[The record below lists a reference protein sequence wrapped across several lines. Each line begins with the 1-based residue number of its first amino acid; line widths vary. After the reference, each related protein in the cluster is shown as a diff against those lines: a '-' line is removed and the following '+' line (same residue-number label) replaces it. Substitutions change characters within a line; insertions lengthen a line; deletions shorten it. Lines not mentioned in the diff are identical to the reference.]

1 MFGFFVKL
9 KRTFI
14 LRQMA
19 KFFAKL
25 DRRPLLRTPKEAG
38 LNFSEIDFK
47 ASDGE
52 SFRRET

>member
-47 ASDGE
+47 ASDGVDLKA
-52 SFRRET
+52 